1 MAADLYRDYC
11 RSRRIITVDLA
22 KLFINRSIYQYM
34 YVGGWLAGPGRDLLG
49 QLCGG
54 LLRRCSPW
62 RKIKKGGVGEGGD
75 WVYHLKPIFP

>member
-1 MAADLYRDYC
+1 
-11 RSRRIITVDLA
+11 
-22 KLFINRSIYQYM
+22 M

-75 WVYHLKPIFP
+75 WVYHLKPIFSMNMLSTCLGQIIINPQIGVYRNTISKG